1 MFALALWVRGQL
13 LTDRQALAGF
23 CQSTRGGELW
33 ARTLER
39 ARERGFDFVLA
50 SNSAQSR
57 VDYLAI
63 VDAFGT
69 GLGCRIT
76 VEKGRVVATSFGDT
90 GPR

>member
-1 MFALALWVRGQL
+1 MLALALWVRGQL

-39 ARERGFDFVLA
+39 AHERGFDFVLA

-57 VDYLAI
+57 VEYLAI

>member
-1 MFALALWVRGQL
+1 MLVLAFWVRGQL

-39 ARERGFDFVLA
+39 AHERGFDFVLA
-50 SNSAQSR
+50 SNSTLSR

-63 VDAFGT
+63 VDTFGT
-69 GLGCRIT
+69 GSGCRIT
-76 VEKGRVVATSFGDT
+76 VQKGRVVATSFGDT